1 MARVSFSQYSM
12 WHSCPH
18 QYKLAYIDK
27 LGENSSNI
35 HSIFGTA
42 MHETL
47 QNYLEKC
54 LRISK
59 SQADKMIDLKEYLK
73 ERMKDSYLKETGGE
87 IGNTTICTKEE
98 MVEFLED
105 GNILLDWFQ
114 KPKNFNKFFSL
125 KYDELV
131 AIEQPINTKI
141 TENVNFMGFIDLVIR
156 DTSNGRYRIIDFKTS
171 TRGWSKYQKSDA
183 VKNSQ
188 ILLYKKFYA
197 ELLNISQDVIDV
209 EFIILKRKVAVVE
222 DMPTHRISKH
232 IPANG
237 KVSINKAWKGFT
249 DFVESVFDT
258 DGNYRTDVGFPKNAT
273 KLCEWCEFHHRG
285 LCDRGLKNLN

>member
-18 QYKLAYIDK
+18 QYKLSYIEG
-27 LGENSSNI
+27 LSESSSNI

-59 SQADKMIDLKEYLK
+59 SQADKIIDLKDYLK
-73 ERMKDSYLKETGGE
+73 ERMRDVYLKETGGVL
-87 IGNTTICTKEE
+87 GNTTICTKEE

-125 KYDELV
+125 KHDELV

-141 TENVNFMGFIDLVIR
+141 ADNVNFMGFIDLIIR
-156 DTSNGRYRIIDFKTS
+156 DTFTGKYKIIDFKTS
-171 TRGWSKYQKSDA
+171 TRGWSKYQKSDP
-183 VKNSQ
+183 VKNAQ

-197 ELLNISQDVIDV
+197 ELIGISEDIIDV
-209 EFIILKRKVAVVE
+209 EFIILKRKVEVRE
-222 DMPTHRISKH
+222 DIPTHRMSKH

-237 KVSINKAWKGFT
+237 KVSVNKAWKGFRE
-249 DFVESVFDT
+249 FVESVFDS
-258 DGNYRTDVGFPKNAT
+258 DGNYRTDVEYPKNAT

-285 LCDRGLKNLN
+285 LCDRGLKKLD